1 MIMKHYLILLLL
13 AVLIL
18 GVGCG
23 NNKKDSLPAD
33 IVTINKSADPD
44 NIEKKEPRIVFEK
57 DSHDFG
63 RVVQGE
69 KVTYGFKFKNEGN
82 KDLLIVKVNATCGC
96 TVIDYPRDPIAP
108 GAEGVLHVTFN
119 STAKKGLQNKKVTV
133 MANTQPSNTYL
144 WVKANVAVD

>member
-13 AVLIL
+13 AVLIF

-57 DSHDFG
+57 DTHDFG

>member
-1 MIMKHYLILLLL
+1 MKHYLILLLL
-13 AVLIL
+13 AVLII

-44 NIEKKEPRIVFEK
+44 NLAKKEPRIDFEK
-57 DSHDFG
+57 DTHDFG

-96 TVIDYPRDPIAP
+96 TVIDYPRDPIVP
-108 GAEGVLHVTFN
+108 GGEGVLHVTFN